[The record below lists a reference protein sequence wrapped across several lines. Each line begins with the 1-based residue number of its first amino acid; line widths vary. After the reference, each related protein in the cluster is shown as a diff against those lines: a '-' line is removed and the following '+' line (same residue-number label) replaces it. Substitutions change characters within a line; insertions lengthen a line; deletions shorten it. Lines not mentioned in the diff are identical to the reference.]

1 MTELDLERALADL
14 GAHLEQPSTPP
25 LAEAVMARIAEH
37 PAPATPPAR
46 LPGTPLPGARLPW
59 ARLPWAR
66 LPWARLPRARL
77 PRARLPRR
85 GWQRVAVVALAV
97 LVIATGIVVATPSA
111 REAVARRLG
120 LLGVEIHLGGPAPT
134 SSTLRP
140 GAGANLGLGRH
151 VTLRQARAA
160 VSFPLL
166 VPTTPGFE
174 QPDAVY
180 LSNDVP
186 GGRVDLVYLPRPG
199 LRASPFS
206 GVGLL
211 ITEFQATPFT
221 EKFAK
226 SATQVEQVTVGK
238 ELGYWLSGE
247 PHGFVYE
254 DRNGDIREE
263 TARLAGSTLV
273 WTHGGLT
280 LRLEGQVSKQ
290 QALRLANSMR

>member
-1 MTELDLERALADL
+1 MTELELERALADL

-37 PAPATPPAR
+37 PAPAAPPAR
-46 LPGTPLPGARLPW
+46 PPGVRLPW
-59 ARLPWAR
+59 VRLPWV
-66 LPWARLPRARL
+66 
-77 PRARLPRR
+77 RLPRR
-85 GWQRVAVVALAV
+85 GWRRVAVVALAV

-160 VSFPLL
+160 VGFPLL
-166 VPTTPGFE
+166 VPTAPGFD

-180 LSNDVP
+180 LSTDTP

-199 LRASPFS
+199 LRASPYS

-211 ITEFQATPFT
+211 ITEFQAALFT

-226 SATQVEQVTVGK
+226 TATQLEQVTVGN
-238 ELGYWLSGE
+238 ELGFWLSGE
-247 PHGFVYE
+247 PHGFVYK
-254 DRNGDIREE
+254 DRNGNIQEE

-280 LRLEGQVSKQ
+280 LRLEGQISKQ
-290 QALRLANSMR
+290 QALRLAESMR